1 MDLFNC
7 VFQGLMED
15 GRLMEDGGPT
25 RIHHAARTC
34 GSTDFP
40 DYLFDDV
47 CDENHGDE
55 KGVTYFHIACYTGN
69 AKVVRKFIDLGVDVN
84 LRCDKYYHDSAART
98 PLLLALE
105 GRHAPLVKFLL
116 KRGADVDITT
126 EDGYFP
132 LNVACRNI
140 ANPILDDSDE
150 FSFSSDH
157 PIRIDLKIL
166 RLLMKNNCDVN
177 KKSRDGESPMFSLF
191 HNATSLQSRQCLH
204 TLTNKEAAYDKMIAK
219 SLDMLLK
226 HGADVNEKNSQGV
239 TLLQKAVNLLNYEA
253 VKLLVENGAN
263 IHNIQFNEGY
273 LNPDSRA
280 LRNRYKTQSIL
291 AIIELLK
298 SKGYKITKDHY
309 ASIFNFLIG
318 FECVNNLNLFDI
330 VTSGSLQTIHH
341 TIGLMNIKLGTGT
354 HNLEHYREKHEELF
368 HTDYCVP
375 LYYHFIRGYLEFIE
389 AGQMYI
395 DRDIKNFLLESL
407 RRLNYFILDNH
418 SVNHYKTYVVPL
430 IKKSSKTM
438 ISDGVSLL
446 DLCTSR
452 PEKVFKLLN
461 ESNYK
466 SVMNAELYKSNF
478 KFMADIIDGHVT
490 KGLIR
495 GFFLTMSPE
504 FLHRLTNLPDLCC
517 INIVKYLKNED
528 LLSMCKSV
536 ICKA

>member
-177 KKSRDGESPMFSLF
+177 KKSRD
-191 HNATSLQSRQCLH
+191 
-204 TLTNKEAAYDKMIAK
+204 
-219 SLDMLLK
+219 
-226 HGADVNEKNSQGV
+226 
-239 TLLQKAVNLLNYEA
+239 
-253 VKLLVENGAN
+253 
-263 IHNIQFNEGY
+263 
-273 LNPDSRA
+273 
-280 LRNRYKTQSIL
+280 
-291 AIIELLK
+291 
-298 SKGYKITKDHY
+298 
-309 ASIFNFLIG
+309 
-318 FECVNNLNLFDI
+318 